1 MCRGRHQRNR
11 GNGQAHD
18 HAGNRRE
25 GEGARARPS
34 KQCDV
39 PPDATE
45 LAEVLRRDYERF
57 SPAQQALA
65 RYLVDHLAELPLV
78 SAHEV
83 AQAAHCS
90 PATVVRFAQA
100 LGYAGYPELQR
111 TVRQAHRPGLG
122 VRAVSGP
129 GMGRVQVLDSDRIAL
144 EDVAA
149 RLGAEG
155 VQPLV
160 APLAGV
166 APIVVAGDAAARP
179 ILALL
184 EDRLARGGREVL
196 VVDSGEPRIRMRL
209 GALARGGGLIAV
221 SIGKETR
228 VAEYAVAAA
237 RSSGAPAVALVDSS
251 LSAAA
256 RAPVV
261 RVVPAEER
269 GGEPSLTAFV
279 AVAQALAHGIAAHQV
294 QRRALTA
301 IPA

>member
-1 MCRGRHQRNR
+1 M
-11 GNGQAHD
+11 
-18 HAGNRRE
+18 
-25 GEGARARPS
+25 
-34 KQCDV
+34 

-57 SPAQQALA
+57 SPAQQTLA

-111 TVRQAHRPGLG
+111 TVRRAHRPGLG
-122 VRAVSGP
+122 VRAVGAPDGSGRIP
-129 GMGRVQVLDSDRIAL
+129 VLDSDRLAL

-149 RLGAEG
+149 RLGSEG

-160 APLAGV
+160 APLAMV

-179 ILALL
+179 VLALL

-221 SIGKETR
+221 SVGKETR

-237 RSSGAPAVALVDSS
+237 RSAGAPAVALVDSS

-261 RVVPAEER
+261 RVVTAEER
-269 GGEPSLTAFV
+269 GGEPSLTAFI

>member
-1 MCRGRHQRNR
+1 M
-11 GNGQAHD
+11 
-18 HAGNRRE
+18 
-25 GEGARARPS
+25 
-34 KQCDV
+34 
-39 PPDATE
+39 PPDADE
-45 LAEVLRRDYERF
+45 LTDVLRRDYARF

-65 RYLVDHLAELPLV
+65 RYLVDHVAELPLV

-111 TVRQAHRPGLG
+111 TVRQAHRPGIG
-122 VRAVSGP
+122 VRAVGAP
-129 GMGRVQVLDSDRIAL
+129 GSRTRLEVFDVDRRAL

-149 RLGAEG
+149 RLGTEG

-160 APLAGV
+160 APLV
-166 APIVVAGDAAARP
+166 SVTPIVIAGDAMARP
-179 ILALL
+179 IITLL
-184 EDRLARGGREVL
+184 EERLSRAGRETL
-196 VVDSGEPRIRMRL
+196 IVDSGEVRVRMRL
-209 GALARGGGLIAV
+209 GALGRGGGLLAV

-237 RSSGAPAVALVDSS
+237 RAAGAPAVALVDSS
-251 LSAAA
+251 LSAAS

-261 RVVPAEER
+261 RVIPAEER

-279 AVAQALAHGIAAHQV
+279 AVAQALAQGIAAHQV
-294 QRRALTA
+294 QRRTLTA

>member
-1 MCRGRHQRNR
+1 
-11 GNGQAHD
+11 
-18 HAGNRRE
+18 
-25 GEGARARPS
+25 
-34 KQCDV
+34 V
-39 PPDATE
+39 PPDANE
-45 LAEVLRRDYERF
+45 LAEILRRDYERF

-83 AQAAHCS
+83 AHAAHCS

-122 VRAVSGP
+122 VRAVGP
-129 GMGRVQVLDSDRIAL
+129 PGAPGRVQVLDSDRLAL

-149 RLGAEG
+149 RLGQEG
-155 VQPLV
+155 VQPLI
-160 APLAGV
+160 APLAMV

-179 ILALL
+179 VLALL
-184 EDRLARGGREVL
+184 EERLARGGREVV

-221 SIGKETR
+221 SVGKDTR

-237 RSSGAPAVALVDSS
+237 RSAGAPAVALVDSS

-261 RVVPAEER
+261 RVVPAEQR

-279 AVAQALAHGIAAHQV
+279 AVAQALAHGITAHQV
-294 QRRALTA
+294 PRRALTA

>member
-1 MCRGRHQRNR
+1 M
-11 GNGQAHD
+11 
-18 HAGNRRE
+18 
-25 GEGARARPS
+25 
-34 KQCDV
+34 

-122 VRAVSGP
+122 VRVVGGP
-129 GMGRVQVLDSDRIAL
+129 GSGRVQVLDSDRVAL

-149 RLGAEG
+149 RLGADG

-160 APLAGV
+160 APLAAV

>member
-1 MCRGRHQRNR
+1 
-11 GNGQAHD
+11 
-18 HAGNRRE
+18 
-25 GEGARARPS
+25 
-34 KQCDV
+34 V
-39 PPDATE
+39 PPDVTE

-100 LGYAGYPELQR
+100 LGYSGYPEL
-111 TVRQAHRPGLG
+111 HRPGLG
-122 VRAVSGP
+122 VRAVGGP
-129 GMGRVQVLDSDRIAL
+129 GGPPRAQALDADRIAL
-144 EDVAA
+144 EDVSA
-149 RLGAEG
+149 RLGPDG

-160 APLAGV
+160 AALAAV
-166 APIVVAGDAAARP
+166 APVVVAGDGAARP
-179 ILALL
+179 VLALL
-184 EDRLARGGREVL
+184 EDRLAKGGREVL
-196 VVDSGEPRIRMRL
+196 VVDSGEPRVRMRL
-209 GALARGGGLIAV
+209 GALARGGGVIAV
-221 SIGKETR
+221 SIGKDTR
-228 VAEYAVAAA
+228 VAEYAIAAA
-237 RSSGAPAVALVDSS
+237 RSAGAPAVALVDSS

-279 AVAQALAHGIAAHQV
+279 AVAQALAHGIAAHQMP
-294 QRRALTA
+294 RRALTA

>member
-1 MCRGRHQRNR
+1 M
-11 GNGQAHD
+11 
-18 HAGNRRE
+18 
-25 GEGARARPS
+25 
-34 KQCDV
+34 
-39 PPDATE
+39 PPDVTE

-100 LGYAGYPELQR
+100 LGYSGYPELQR
-111 TVRQAHRPGLG
+111 AVRQIHRPGLG
-122 VRAVSGP
+122 VRAVGGP
-129 GMGRVQVLDSDRIAL
+129 AGPPRAQALDADRIAL
-144 EDVAA
+144 EDVSA
-149 RLGAEG
+149 RLGPDG

-160 APLAGV
+160 AALAAV
-166 APIVVAGDAAARP
+166 APVVVAGDGAARP
-179 ILALL
+179 VLALL
-184 EDRLARGGREVL
+184 EDRLAKGGREVL
-196 VVDSGEPRIRMRL
+196 VVDSGEPRVRMRL
-209 GALARGGGLIAV
+209 GALARGGGVIAV
-221 SIGKETR
+221 SIGKDTR
-228 VAEYAVAAA
+228 VAEYAIAAA
-237 RSSGAPAVALVDSS
+237 RSAGAPAVALVDSS

-279 AVAQALAHGIAAHQV
+279 AVAQALAHGIAAHQMP
-294 QRRALTA
+294 RRALTA